1 MNLKNRRSH
10 IAWGEMYIE
19 QTERERESKV
29 YFYLKLDKYKILPIF
44 FLRKLRECFVRGW
57 KCYASLM
64 F

>member
-19 QTERERESKV
+19 QTERERENEV

-44 FLRKLRECFVRGW
+44 FYE
-57 KCYASLM
+57 SLENVLLGVGSVM
-64 F
+64 LH

>member
-19 QTERERESKV
+19 QRERERESEV

-44 FLRKLRECFVRGW
+44 FTK
-57 KCYASLM
+57 A
-64 F
+64 

>member
-19 QTERERESKV
+19 QTERESEV
-29 YFYLKLDKYKILPIF
+29 YFYLKLDKYKKI
-44 FLRKLRECFVRGW
+44 FLRKLRECFVVGW

-64 F
+64 LNLLR

>member
-19 QTERERESKV
+19 QRESEV

-44 FLRKLRECFVRGW
+44 FTK
-57 KCYASLM
+57 A
-64 F
+64 